1 MAYTKLIYHIVLRT
15 HAGTAPIV
23 ETYER
28 TLYMYILGYCKNHQC
43 TLYRINGM
51 SDHIHLLVGIHPT
64 ISVATFVHDLKIATH
79 NFMVKHRE
87 YFPKF
92 TKWSE
97 GYCALSYS
105 ESEKENVMR
114 YIINQKEHHRKIT
127 AREEYMA
134 LLRDAGIAFDES
146 FL

>member
-1 MAYTKLIYHIVLRT
+1 
-15 HAGTAPIV
+15 
-23 ETYER
+23 
-28 TLYMYILGYCKNHQC
+28 
-43 TLYRINGM
+43 M

-79 NFMVKHRE
+79 NFMVKHKA
-87 YFPKF
+87 YFPQF

-114 YIINQKEHHRKIT
+114 YIINQKEHHKRISFID
-127 AREEYMA
+127 EYRA
-134 LLRDAGIAFDES
+134 WLIENGILVDAPYFPK
-146 FL
+146 